1 MDRYLIKSQ
10 HKCCTNGLWTELRV
24 KLCVQSHGPLV
35 ESVSALYKWST
46 GRPSVGAVQMA
57 YW

>member
-1 MDRYLIKSQ
+1 MLTLNQRVSISVVQMD
-10 HKCCTNGLWTELRV
+10 CTELRV
-24 KLCVQSHGPLV
+24 ELCVQSHGPLV